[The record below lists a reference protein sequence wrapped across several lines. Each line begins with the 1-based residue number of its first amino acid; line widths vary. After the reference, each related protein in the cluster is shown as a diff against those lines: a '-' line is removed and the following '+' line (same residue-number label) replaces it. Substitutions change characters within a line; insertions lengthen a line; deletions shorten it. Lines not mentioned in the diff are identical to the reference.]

1 MADASATPRLSR
13 TAFAIIFAVS
23 MATAVGNTGLQSVL
37 PAIGRSLAIPDP
49 MVAAI
54 FSLSALLWAFSSP
67 FWARQSDIRGRKP
80 LILLGLAGFA
90 VSMLLCGLVVSA
102 GLAKLAAP
110 MTIFACFLVSR
121 AIFGLFGAASNPA
134 TQAYVAERT
143 SPAER
148 TQWMSNLAGAF
159 SLGTVIGPVLA
170 PVFIVGVFEFAGPL
184 YAFSLIAAVMLL
196 VVVRYLKEAPAGE
209 VAVGR
214 RGEKR
219 ADAPRK
225 QLWRDPRLVP
235 FIVYGF
241 LLSTCQSALGQ
252 TLGFLI
258 IDKTHKAFPELAPHA
273 LLHVAQGYIEVAMVA
288 GAISGLLALWG
299 FIRMFS
305 MTPKSLLRWGAA
317 LAALGNLIV
326 AFSPDYAAATI
337 GYGLASLGFSFAR
350 PGFTAGA
357 SLSVGMEDQAGAA
370 GAIAA
375 VNGINIIIAPF
386 AVSFYKVSPEGPF
399 VIAAAVLAGL
409 LAYAYLSPAL
419 RKVGIAAADGEDIAI
434 EATLERSDEGAGA

>member
-1 MADASATPRLSR
+1 MATDQTTPQLSR
-13 TAFAIIFAVS
+13 RAFAIIFAVS

-37 PAIGRSLAIPDP
+37 PAIGRSIGIPDP

-54 FSLSALLWAFSSP
+54 FSLSAVLWAASSP

-80 LILLGLAGFA
+80 MMLVGLAGFA
-90 VSMLLCGLVVSA
+90 ISMTLCGLVVSA

-110 MTIFACFLVSR
+110 MTIFAFFLVSR
-121 AIFGLFGAASNPA
+121 AIFGFFGAASNPA

-148 TQWMSNLAGAF
+148 TQWMSNLAGSF
-159 SLGTVIGPVLA
+159 SLGTVIGPVVA
-170 PVFIVGVFEFAGPL
+170 PIFIVGVFEFAGPL
-184 YAFSLIAAVMLL
+184 YAFALIAVVMLA
-196 VVVRYLKEAPAGE
+196 VVIRYLKEEPVGA
-209 VAVGR
+209 VAATG
-214 RGEKR
+214 KR
-219 ADAPRK
+219 TTRPR
-225 QLWRDPRLVP
+225 QRLWRDRRLVP

-258 IDKTHKAFPELAPHA
+258 IDKTHKAFPELAPRA
-273 LLHVAQGYIEVAMVA
+273 LLHIAQGYIEVAMVA
-288 GAISGLLALWG
+288 GAIAGLLALWG

-305 MTPKSLLRWGAA
+305 MTPKSLLRWGAG
-317 LAALGNLIV
+317 LAALGNLVV
-326 AFSPDYAAATI
+326 AFSPDYATATI

-357 SLSVGMEDQAGAA
+357 SLSVSMEDQAGAA

-375 VNGINIIIAPF
+375 VNGVNIIIAPF
-386 AVSFYKVSPEGPF
+386 AVIFYKMIPEGPF

-409 LAYAYLSPAL
+409 FAYAYLDPML
-419 RKVGIAAADGEDIAI
+419 RNVGEGLGGEDLAI

>member
-1 MADASATPRLSR
+1 MSPVPSATRLSR
-13 TAFAIIFAVS
+13 SAFTIIFAVS

-37 PAIGRSLAIPDP
+37 PAIGRSVGIPDP

-80 LILLGLAGFA
+80 LMIVGLVGFA
-90 VSMLLCGLVVSA
+90 VSMTLCGLVVSA

-110 MTIFACFLVSR
+110 MMIFALFLASR

-143 SPAER
+143 SPEER

-159 SLGTVIGPVLA
+159 SLGTVVGPVIA
-170 PVFIVGVFEFAGPL
+170 PVFIIGVFEFAGPL
-184 YAFSLIAAVMLL
+184 YAFALIAVAMLF
-196 VVVRYLKEAPAGE
+196 VVIRYLKEEPVGERPAS
-209 VAVGR
+209 R
-214 RGEKR
+214 RRPGSSK
-219 ADAPRK
+219 
-225 QLWRDPRLVP
+225 LWRDPRLVP
-235 FIVYGF
+235 FIAYGF
-241 LLSTCQSALGQ
+241 LLSVCQSALGQ
-252 TLGFLI
+252 ILGFLI
-258 IDKTHKAFPELAPHA
+258 IDKTHKAFPQLPPFA

-305 MTPKSLLRWGAA
+305 MTPKSLLRWGAG

-326 AFSPDYAAATI
+326 AFSPDYATATI

-375 VNGINIIIAPF
+375 VNGVNIILAPF
-386 AVSFYKVSPEGPF
+386 AVSFYKISAEGPF
-399 VIAAAVLAGL
+399 VLCAAVLAGL
-409 LAYAYLSPAL
+409 FAYAYLNPVL
-419 RKVGIAAADGEDIAI
+419 RNVGANVGRSELAI
-434 EATLERSDEGAGA
+434 ETTLERSDEGAGA

>member
-1 MADASATPRLSR
+1 MADAPPPTRLSR

-110 MTIFACFLVSR
+110 MAIFACFLVSR

-143 SPAER
+143 TPAER

-184 YAFSLIAAVMLL
+184 YAFALIAALMLL
-196 VVVRYLKEAPAGE
+196 VVIRYLKETPPE
-209 VAVGR
+209 TAVVG

-219 ADAPRK
+219 AHAPSR

-258 IDKTHKAFPELAPHA
+258 IDKTHKAFPQLAPNN
-273 LLHVAQGYIEVAMVA
+273 LLHIAQGYIEVAMVA

-305 MTPKSLLRWGAA
+305 MTPKSLLRWGAG

-326 AFSPDYAAATI
+326 AFAPDYATATI

-357 SLSVGMEDQAGAA
+357 SLSVSMEDQAGAA

-375 VNGINIIIAPF
+375 VNGVNIIIAPF
-386 AVSFYKVSPEGPF
+386 AVSYYKVSPEGPF
-399 VIAAAVLAGL
+399 VIAAVVLAGL
-409 LAYAYLSPAL
+409 LAYAYWSPAL
-419 RKVGIAAADGEDIAI
+419 RNVGVSAADDEDLAI

>member
-1 MADASATPRLSR
+1 MADAPATTRLSR
-13 TAFAIIFAVS
+13 TAFGIIFAVS

-37 PAIGRSLAIPDP
+37 PAIGRSVGIPDP

-54 FSLSALLWAFSSP
+54 FSLSAVLWAFSSP

-80 LILLGLAGFA
+80 LMLVGLAGFA
-90 VSMLLCGLVVSA
+90 ISMLLCGLVVSA

-110 MTIFACFLVSR
+110 MVIFALFLVSR

-143 SPAER
+143 SAAER

-159 SLGTVIGPVLA
+159 SLGTVIGPVVA

-184 YAFSLIAAVMLL
+184 YAFALIALVMLL
-196 VVVRYLKEAPAGE
+196 VVVRYLKEPA
-209 VAVGR
+209 VAQHA
-214 RGEKR
+214 EKR
-219 ADAPRK
+219 ADPPRK

-235 FIVYGF
+235 FIAYGF

-258 IDKTHKAFPELAPHA
+258 IDKTHKTFPELAPRA

-299 FIRMFS
+299 FIRMFA

-357 SLSVGMEDQAGAA
+357 SLSVSMADQAGAA

-375 VNGINIIIAPF
+375 VNGVNIIIAPF

-399 VIAAAVLAGL
+399 LIAAAVLAGL
-409 LAYAYLSPAL
+409 FAYAFLSPAL
-419 RKVGIAAADGEDIAI
+419 RDVDAAAHGEDLAI
-434 EATLERSDEGAGA
+434 ETTLERSDEGAGV